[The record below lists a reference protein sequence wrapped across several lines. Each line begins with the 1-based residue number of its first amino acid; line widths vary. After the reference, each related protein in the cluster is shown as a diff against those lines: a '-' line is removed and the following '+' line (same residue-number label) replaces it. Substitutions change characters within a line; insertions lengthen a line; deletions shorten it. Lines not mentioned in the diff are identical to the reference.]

1 MKRFSKFPVWYS
13 IVSCSV
19 AAFVAGMLVLNSFSG
34 TGEAISGVVFFL
46 FVAAYFNCLPLA
58 IVSIF
63 MFFRKDCRKY
73 SIFNFAAIAVI
84 LYFVVKVFGKSI

>member
-1 MKRFSKFPVWYS
+1 MKWFSKFPVWYS

-19 AAFVAGMLVLNSFSG
+19 AAFVAGMLLLQSFFG
-34 TGEAISGVVFFL
+34 NGFAGSGVVFFL

-63 MFFRKDCRKY
+63 MFSRRDRWKY
-73 SIFNFAAIAVI
+73 SLFNFAAIGVI
-84 LYFVVKVFGKSI
+84 LYFVVKVFDKSI